1 MYVCVYLCVKM
12 SIIMLVFNKIKTL
25 NLKVIFKLCAQI
37 LGIRNYTSTNIITV
51 LWAPFYLIRNS
62 FYE

>member
-1 MYVCVYLCVKM
+1 MCVYLCVKM

-37 LGIRNYTSTNIITV
+37 SGIRNCTSTNIITV
-51 LWAPFYLIRNS
+51 LWTRFYLIRNS
-62 FYE
+62 LYE